1 MGAAPLSTARRDAY
15 PNRPRGENVT
25 DITFR
30 IRPGVGAG
38 AGAAAGTGTGT
49 GAGAGAGAGV
59 GAGAD
64 QEPGVGVGVG
74 PALPRLRNPARK
86 C

>member
-1 MGAAPLSTARRDAY
+1 MPYGATPFSTARRDAY
-15 PNRPRGENVT
+15 LSRPRGENVT
-25 DITFR
+25 DIIFR

-38 AGAAAGTGTGT
+38 AGAGV
-49 GAGAGAGAGV
+49 GV

-74 PALPRLRNPARK
+74 VGPALPRLRNPSRK
-86 C
+86 CW